1 MIIIYLI
8 QIILT
13 LFSIFISRKLYDYG
27 NYKKDEF
34 DEDDKVQFPIIA
46 YFLFIVLNF
55 IPIVGIISNLVVIS
69 IIIKSLIEE
78 DLYYKPGKICK
89 FLFKQI

>member
-13 LFSIFISRKLYDYG
+13 LFFFFIIRKLYDYG

-34 DEDDKVQFPIIA
+34 DEDDKVHFPIIA

-69 IIIKSLIEE
+69 IIIKALVEE

>member
-27 NYKKDEF
+27 NYEKDEF
-34 DEDDKVQFPIIA
+34 DEEDKIQFPIIA
-46 YFLFIVLNF
+46 YLLFIVLNF
-55 IPIVGIISNLVVIS
+55 IPIVGIISNLFFIGLM
-69 IIIKSLIEE
+69 IKFLIEG

-89 FLFKQI
+89 FLFKSI